1 MKPRG
6 LVFGI
11 VFLLLGACV
20 LVGGSLA
27 YSSRLRSEAKVAQGH
42 PNQWH
47 LVLSEP
53 SVFEDEA
60 GWAGLISVSA
70 GFILLA
76 VETVKFMRRRQLQ

>member
-27 YSSRLRSEAKVAQGH
+27 YSRLRSETKVAQGH

-47 LVLSEP
+47 LVHYEP
-53 SVFEDEA
+53 SVFEDRA

-70 GFILLA
+70 GFVLLA
-76 VETVKFMRRRQLQ
+76 VETVKFMRRRQPQ

>member
-1 MKPRG
+1 MKTLG
-6 LVFGI
+6 LLFGI
-11 VFLLLGACV
+11 VFLRLGACV

-27 YSSRLRSEAKVAQGH
+27 SSRLRSETKVAQGH

-47 LVLSEP
+47 LVHYEP
-53 SVFEDEA
+53 SVFEDGA

-70 GFILLA
+70 GFVLLA

>member
-27 YSSRLRSEAKVAQGH
+27 YSRRFRSEAKVAQG
-42 PNQWH
+42 PT
-47 LVLSEP
+47 
-53 SVFEDEA
+53 VFEDGA

-70 GFILLA
+70 GFVLLA
-76 VETVKFMRRRQLQ
+76 VETVKFMRRRQPQ

>member
-1 MKPRG
+1 MKTLG
-6 LVFGI
+6 LLFGI
-11 VFLLLGACV
+11 VFLRLGACV

-27 YSSRLRSEAKVAQGH
+27 CSRLSRSETKVAQGH

-47 LVLSEP
+47 LVQYEP
-53 SVFEDEA
+53 SVFAGGA

-70 GFILLA
+70 GFVLLA